1 VFGGVAFEGQS
12 VGKPPY
18 CEPLTMASSA
28 YFATLPGAVWCEAG
42 RPFSVAFLA
51 TCSFAAMGYGWYSDN
66 AEHATM
72 QHRNSG
78 WLAYWAIYD
87 DDVRPPL
94 R

>member
-1 VFGGVAFEGQS
+1 
-12 VGKPPY
+12 
-18 CEPLTMASSA
+18 MASSGC
-28 YFATLPGAVWCEAG
+28 FATLPRAVWCEAV

-51 TCSFAAMGYGWYSDN
+51 TCSFAAMGLWFDN

-78 WLAYWAIYD
+78 SLAYWAIYD
-87 DDVRPPL
+87 DDLRPPL